1 LGRWPWGLLLVPF
14 AQAKLAPTFSERSVM
29 PGELARLDLGV
40 GADPF
45 PAPLKVYLVP
55 LAVSEE
61 VTRQSD
67 PRLTKIGEL
76 AIVAGLVLWG
86 WRRSRY
92 RRAS

>member
-1 LGRWPWGLLLVPF
+1 
-14 AQAKLAPTFSERSVM
+14 
-29 PGELARLDLGV
+29 
-40 GADPF
+40 
-45 PAPLKVYLVP
+45 VP